1 MRYGKIRIED
11 GFFVFTRHMMLNSLP
26 CKDIL
31 WAYMRREGADKTS
44 EKQLIINYLV
54 IITRR
59 QKRYKFDMTE
69 QEVQDCLRLLKVLNP
84 DLAVGFPKGSRLP
97 LQNLPNTRDLGAL
110 MTEDGLHIL
119 PRKLL
124 RSGEIYHASIAD
136 TRILSEEYNVKT
148 VIDFRSAAEVKKKP
162 DDIMA
167 GVEYYHIPI
176 RDEESNGN
184 SFFERV
190 MSCYG
195 EGERYIQERY
205 RSLITDEYSLKQYAR
220 FLDVLLHVKN
230 GAVVFHSTTGED
242 RTGVGTA
249 LLLFALGVPK
259 ETIRRDYMRSN
270 PCLEEE
276 LKYMR
281 RLYRADRPENSRK
294 LADLKAFYQVKESYI
309 NTVFDVIEKENGGI
323 AMIHILVIDDD
334 KILNKTM
341 CTYLNDCG
349 FKTKGVFSAN
359 EAYDELY
366 GSLYDLIISD
376 IMLPGIDGFELADTI
391 RGINKQIPILFV
403 SAKDDLSS
411 KQKGFRLGI
420 DDYMVKPIELAELEM
435 RVKALLRRANI
446 EMERKLTVGNLVL
459 DADGMTAEINGEEI
473 AVTMREFNILYKL
486 LSYPKK
492 TFSRAQLMDEFWGL
506 DSQAGLRAVDVY
518 ITKLREKFADCD
530 GFEIKTVRGLGYKAV
545 LL

>member
-1 MRYGKIRIED
+1 
-11 GFFVFTRHMMLNSLP
+11 
-26 CKDIL
+26 
-31 WAYMRREGADKTS
+31 
-44 EKQLIINYLV
+44 
-54 IITRR
+54 
-59 QKRYKFDMTE
+59 
-69 QEVQDCLRLLKVLNP
+69 
-84 DLAVGFPKGSRLP
+84 
-97 LQNLPNTRDLGAL
+97 
-110 MTEDGLHIL
+110 
-119 PRKLL
+119 
-124 RSGEIYHASIAD
+124 
-136 TRILSEEYNVKT
+136 
-148 VIDFRSAAEVKKKP
+148 
-162 DDIMA
+162 
-167 GVEYYHIPI
+167 
-176 RDEESNGN
+176 
-184 SFFERV
+184 
-190 MSCYG
+190 
-195 EGERYIQERY
+195 
-205 RSLITDEYSLKQYAR
+205 
-220 FLDVLLHVKN
+220 
-230 GAVVFHSTTGED
+230 
-242 RTGVGTA
+242 
-249 LLLFALGVPK
+249 
-259 ETIRRDYMRSN
+259 
-270 PCLEEE
+270 
-276 LKYMR
+276 
-281 RLYRADRPENSRK
+281 
-294 LADLKAFYQVKESYI
+294 
-309 NTVFDVIEKENGGI
+309 
-323 AMIHILVIDDD
+323 MIHILVIDDD

-376 IMLPGIDGFELADTI
+376 IMLPGADGFELADTI

-530 GFEIKTVRGLGYKAV
+530 GCEIKTVRGLGYKAV

>member
-1 MRYGKIRIED
+1 
-11 GFFVFTRHMMLNSLP
+11 
-26 CKDIL
+26 
-31 WAYMRREGADKTS
+31 
-44 EKQLIINYLV
+44 
-54 IITRR
+54 
-59 QKRYKFDMTE
+59 MTE

-309 NTVFDVIEKENGGI
+309 LSL
-323 AMIHILVIDDD
+323 IHI
-334 KILNKTM
+334 
-341 CTYLNDCG
+341 
-349 FKTKGVFSAN
+349 
-359 EAYDELY
+359 
-366 GSLYDLIISD
+366 
-376 IMLPGIDGFELADTI
+376 
-391 RGINKQIPILFV
+391 
-403 SAKDDLSS
+403 
-411 KQKGFRLGI
+411 
-420 DDYMVKPIELAELEM
+420 
-435 RVKALLRRANI
+435 
-446 EMERKLTVGNLVL
+446 
-459 DADGMTAEINGEEI
+459 
-473 AVTMREFNILYKL
+473 
-486 LSYPKK
+486 
-492 TFSRAQLMDEFWGL
+492 
-506 DSQAGLRAVDVY
+506 
-518 ITKLREKFADCD
+518 
-530 GFEIKTVRGLGYKAV
+530 
-545 LL
+545 

>member
-31 WAYMRREGADKTS
+31 WAYMRREGADKTG

-230 GAVVFHSTTGED
+230 GAVVFHST
-242 RTGVGTA
+242 
-249 LLLFALGVPK
+249 
-259 ETIRRDYMRSN
+259 N

-323 AMIHILVIDDD
+323 ER
-334 KILNKTM
+334 
-341 CTYLNDCG
+341 
-349 FKTKGVFSAN
+349 F
-359 EAYDELY
+359 
-366 GSLYDLIISD
+366 
-376 IMLPGIDGFELADTI
+376 
-391 RGINKQIPILFV
+391 
-403 SAKDDLSS
+403 
-411 KQKGFRLGI
+411 
-420 DDYMVKPIELAELEM
+420 
-435 RVKALLRRANI
+435 LRR
-446 EMERKLTVGNLVL
+446 KLYLTPK
-459 DADGMTAEINGEEI
+459 ASEE
-473 AVTMREFNILYKL
+473 L
-486 LSYPKK
+486 KK
-492 TFSRAQLMDEFWGL
+492 KYL
-506 DSQAGLRAVDVY
+506 
-518 ITKLREKFADCD
+518 I
-530 GFEIKTVRGLGYKAV
+530 
-545 LL
+545 

>member
-1 MRYGKIRIED
+1 MVKFLCLLYPNHENCQTRYTGLEISGMIKSVAKKAAQGLRRRKKMRYGKIRIED

-31 WAYMRREGADKTS
+31 WAYMRREGTDKTG

-69 QEVQDCLRLLKVLNP
+69 QEVQDCLQLLKVLNP

-110 MTEDGLHIL
+110 MTVDGSHIL

-124 RSGEIYHASIAD
+124 RSGEIYHASAAD
-136 TRILSEEYNVKT
+136 NRILSEEYNVKT

-176 RDEESNGN
+176 RDEDSSGN
-184 SFFERV
+184 SFFEHV

-195 EGERYIQERY
+195 DVDQYMQDWY
-205 RSLITDEYSLKQYAR
+205 RNFVTDEYSLKQYAR

-230 GAVVFHSTTGED
+230 GAVVFHSATGED

-270 PCLEEE
+270 PCLEDE
-276 LKYMR
+276 LKYMC

-309 NTVFDVIEKENGGI
+309 NTVFDVIEKTSSCFLCRLKGCRTFT
-323 AMIHILVIDDD
+323 D
-334 KILNKTM
+334 KFQQFFCCFFVHNLLLCRPGNIQAVMLLPIIRQNFFQG
-341 CTYLNDCG
+341 N
-349 FKTKGVFSAN
+349 
-359 EAYDELY
+359 
-366 GSLYDLIISD
+366 ISD
-376 IMLPGIDGFELADTI
+376 FCT
-391 RGINKQIPILFV
+391 
-403 SAKDDLSS
+403 
-411 KQKGFRLGI
+411 
-420 DDYMVKPIELAELEM
+420 
-435 RVKALLRRANI
+435 
-446 EMERKLTVGNLVL
+446 
-459 DADGMTAEINGEEI
+459 
-473 AVTMREFNILYKL
+473 
-486 LSYPKK
+486 LSYPHM
-492 TFSRAQLMDEFWGL
+492 LH
-506 DSQAGLRAVDVY
+506 
-518 ITKLREKFADCD
+518 KLIPKLICEHS
-530 GFEIKTVRGLGYKAV
+530 IN
-545 LL
+545 

>member
-31 WAYMRREGADKTS
+31 WAYMRREGADKTG

-124 RSGEIYHASIAD
+124 RSGEIYHASVAD

-176 RDEESNGN
+176 RDEERSGN

-195 EGERYIQERY
+195 DGERYMRERY

-242 RTGVGTA
+242 RTGGGTA

-270 PCLEEE
+270 SCLEDE

-281 RLYRADRPENSRK
+281 RLYRADWPENSRK

-323 AMIHILVIDDD
+323 ERFLR
-334 KILNKTM
+334 KKL
-341 CTYLNDCG
+341 YLTP
-349 FKTKGVFSAN
+349 KAS
-359 EAYDELY
+359 EELKKKY
-366 GSLYDLIISD
+366 LI
-376 IMLPGIDGFELADTI
+376 
-391 RGINKQIPILFV
+391 
-403 SAKDDLSS
+403 
-411 KQKGFRLGI
+411 
-420 DDYMVKPIELAELEM
+420 
-435 RVKALLRRANI
+435 
-446 EMERKLTVGNLVL
+446 
-459 DADGMTAEINGEEI
+459 
-473 AVTMREFNILYKL
+473 
-486 LSYPKK
+486 
-492 TFSRAQLMDEFWGL
+492 
-506 DSQAGLRAVDVY
+506 
-518 ITKLREKFADCD
+518 
-530 GFEIKTVRGLGYKAV
+530 
-545 LL
+545 